1 MPLRPVFPLTRLVL
15 PGLMSAALPSA
26 ATAPDTSSQP
36 FEVEELH
43 QRFFGWTGK
52 DVTVAGYPMLF
63 FDNDPLETRV
73 RLHVEPGKKD
83 TEPGLMHGDM
93 AARDDEP
100 LSRNQVVLIRG
111 RITSAVD
118 AYVEM
123 EACERVGG
131 LDALPESRTTPL
143 DIDSLDAET
152 IVRVD
157 ELRDAARGL
166 LGQEVTVR
174 GYFNGWTTSQVDDR
188 TIHHVEL
195 QDADTH
201 RKGIHVQLTTAPT
214 AELAVP
220 RRVHLVRGRIDGALG
235 EQVKLVDADII
246 ASDVQARSP

>member
-1 MPLRPVFPLTRLVL
+1 MLHCRVVPLSRLLL
-15 PGLMSAALPSA
+15 PGLLAAALPLASA
-26 ATAPDTSSQP
+26 SPDTSSQP

-43 QRFFGWTGK
+43 QRFFGWSGK
-52 DVTVAGYPMLF
+52 EVTVAGYPMLF

-73 RLHVEPGKKD
+73 RLHAEPGKRD
-83 TEPGLMHGDM
+83 TEPGLMHGEL

-111 RITSAVD
+111 RITPTVD

-131 LDALPESRTTPL
+131 LDALPASSTTPL
-143 DIDSLDAET
+143 HIDSIDADT
-152 IVRVD
+152 VVRVD
-157 ELRDAARGL
+157 DLRDAARGL

-195 QDADTH
+195 QDAATH
-201 RKGIHVQLTTAPT
+201 RKGVHVQLTIAPT

-220 RRVHLVRGRIDGALG
+220 QRVHLVRGRIDGALG
-235 EQVKLVDADII
+235 EQIRLVDAELL
-246 ASDVQARSP
+246 ASDV